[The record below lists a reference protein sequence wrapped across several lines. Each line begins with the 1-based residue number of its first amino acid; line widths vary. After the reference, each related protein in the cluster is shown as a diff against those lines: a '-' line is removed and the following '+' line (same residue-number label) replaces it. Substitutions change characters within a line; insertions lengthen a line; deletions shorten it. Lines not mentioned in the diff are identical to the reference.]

1 MSNKDRKTTTIKQ
14 TFSYGKSKTVTVE
27 VVQKKK
33 INKEKTIQT
42 NKDEKKLKISD
53 QPRKKLTIN
62 KRFHPSFKNKIFD
75 NKEKKAKDN
84 LTEQQDEKQ
93 KNIKEVTIPEIISVQ
108 ELAKR
113 MAEKSSDV
121 IKALMKNGVMVT
133 INQNIDADTAEIIA
147 GEFGHKVKRVDE
159 FELEVDLKKKEVDDK
174 KDLVNR
180 APIVTIMGHVDHGKT
195 TLLDAFRSSSVV
207 SKEHGGITQ
216 HIGAYRIMSKSK
228 KFITFF
234 DTPGHEAFTAM
245 RARGAKVTDMVI
257 LVVAADDGVKE
268 TTIEAINHAKAANVP
283 IIVCINKIDLNES
296 NPQNVKN
303 QLMEHEILSEE
314 MGGKNLFV
322 EVSAKSKINLE
333 KLEEAILLQAEILN
347 LKANPSK
354 KASGIIVESKVQQ
367 GKGSTATV
375 LIQEGS
381 LKIGDIFVA
390 GPSYGKVRAM
400 NDDLGKKI
408 IEAKPSVP
416 VEIIGITGVPVAGDE
431 FNVVENDAKAK
442 EIASYR
448 LHRSKIR
455 QVEPLTKESLEKKLS
470 DKSNIKIKELG
481 LILKS
486 DVQGS
491 LEAIINGV
499 EKFKNDEIKI
509 KIVHKGVGEINQSD
523 VALAV
528 ASESSV
534 ILVGF
539 NVKPNTL
546 ARDLAK
552 RDKIDIKFFTVIYEL
567 LDYIKDSMSGLLVPD
582 KKEVLNGKA
591 KIKEIFKMSKIGKI
605 AGCEVIEGKIEKT
618 AKIRLLRD
626 NKVIYDGKLNSL
638 KKFKEEAAEVKEGS
652 ECGMVLENFQD
663 IKQND
668 ILESY
673 VIEEQ
678 KRSL

>member
-1 MSNKDRKTTTIKQ
+1 MNNKDRKTTTIKQ

-27 VVQKKK
+27 VVQKKRK
-33 INKEKTIQT
+33 KEKNIQT
-42 NKDEKKLKISD
+42 NNLKKTKVSKK
-53 QPRKKLTIN
+53 PRKKLTIN
-62 KRFHPSFKNKIFD
+62 KRFHPSFKKKIFE
-75 NKEKKAKDN
+75 NKEINTNDNTSQTSDKKI
-84 LTEQQDEKQ
+84 
-93 KNIKEVTIPEIISVQ
+93 IKEVKIPEIISVQ

-113 MAEKSSDV
+113 MAEKSSNV

-147 GEFGHKVKRVDE
+147 GEFGHKVKRVDDLE
-159 FELEVDLKKKEVDDK
+159 FDVNLKKEIDNK
-174 KDLVNR
+174 KDLVER

-195 TLLDAFRSSSVV
+195 TLLDAFRSSNVV

-216 HIGAYRIMSKSK
+216 HIGAYRIKTKSK

-234 DTPGHEAFTAM
+234 DTPGHEAFTGM
-245 RARGAKVTDMVI
+245 RARGAKVTDIVV

-268 TTIEAINHAKAANVP
+268 TTIEAINHAKAAEVP

-322 EVSAKSKINLE
+322 EVSAKSKINLD

-347 LKANPSK
+347 LKSNPSK
-354 KASGIIVESKVQQ
+354 KASGIIVESKVLQ

-375 LIQEGS
+375 LIQQGS
-381 LKIGDIFVA
+381 LKVGDIFVA

-431 FNVVENDAKAK
+431 FNVVEHETKAK

-448 LHRSKIR
+448 LQRSKIR
-455 QVEPLTKESLEKKLS
+455 QTEPLTKESLEKQLS
-470 DKSNIKIKELG
+470 EKSNKKIKELG

-491 LEAIINGV
+491 LEAIINGI

-509 KIVHKGVGEINQSD
+509 KIIHKGVGEINQSD
-523 VALAV
+523 VALAL

-534 ILVGF
+534 ITVGF

-605 AGCEVIEGKIEKT
+605 AGCEVIEGKIEKN

-673 VIEEQ
+673 IVEEQ

>member
-1 MSNKDRKTTTIKQ
+1 MKDKNRETTTIKQ

-27 VVQKKK
+27 VVKKK
-33 INKEKTIQT
+33 DNKQVSITKPT
-42 NKDEKKLKISD
+42 EKKIETVEK
-53 QPRKKLTIN
+53 PRKKLTIN
-62 KRFHPSFKNKIFD
+62 KKFVSSFKKKIKQNDKKNKETNLNKIG
-75 NKEKKAKDN
+75 E
-84 LTEQQDEKQ
+84 EQKI
-93 KNIKEVTIPEIISVQ
+93 IKEVKIPEVISVQ

-113 MAEKSSDV
+113 MAEKSSNV
-121 IKALMKNGVMVT
+121 IKALMKNGIMVT

-147 GEFGHKVKRVDE
+147 GDFGHKVKRID
-159 FELEVDLKKKEVDDK
+159 ELESDIELKKEVDK
-174 KDLVNR
+174 EEDLLER

-195 TLLDAFRSSSVV
+195 TLLDAFRSSSIVT
-207 SKEHGGITQ
+207 KEHGGITQ
-216 HIGAYRIMSKSK
+216 HIGAYRIKTKSK

-245 RARGAKVTDMVI
+245 RSRGTKVTDIVI
-257 LVVAADDGVKE
+257 LVVAADDGVKA
-268 TTIEAINHAKAANVP
+268 TTIEAINHAKAADVP
-283 IIVCINKIDLNES
+283 IIVCINKIDLNEANS
-296 NPQNVKN
+296 QNVKN

-322 EVSAKSKINLE
+322 EVSAKSKTNLD
-333 KLEEAILLQAEILN
+333 KLEETILLQAEMLS

-354 KASGIIVESKVQQ
+354 KANGIIVESKVQQ

-375 LIQEGS
+375 LIQEGT
-381 LKIGDIFVA
+381 LKVGDLFVA

-400 NDDLGKKI
+400 NDDLGKTIK
-408 IEAKPSVP
+408 EALPSVP
-416 VEIIGITGVPVAGDE
+416 IEIMGITGTPVAGDD
-431 FNVVENDAKAK
+431 FQVVESEAKAK
-442 EIASYR
+442 EIASYK
-448 LHRSKIR
+448 LSKSKIKIT
-455 QVEPLTKESLEKKLS
+455 EPLTKENLEQQLS
-470 DKSNIKIKELG
+470 DKSNEKIKELG

-491 LEAIINGV
+491 LEAIINGI

-523 VALAV
+523 VSLAV
-528 ASESSV
+528 ASESAV
-534 ILVGF
+534 LTVGF
-539 NVKPNTL
+539 NVKPNNL
-546 ARDLAK
+546 ARDMAK
-552 RDKIDIKFFTVIYEL
+552 RDKVNIKFFTVIYEL

-605 AGCEVIEGKIEKT
+605 AGCEVTEGKIDK
-618 AKIRLLRD
+618 KSNIRLFRD
-626 NKVIYDGKLNSL
+626 NKLIYDGKLNSL
-638 KKFKEEAAEVKEGS
+638 RKFKEEISEVKEGT
-652 ECGMVLENFQD
+652 ECGMVLDNFQD

-673 VIEEQ
+673 LIEEQ

>member
-1 MSNKDRKTTTIKQ
+1 
-14 TFSYGKSKTVTVE
+14 
-27 VVQKKK
+27 
-33 INKEKTIQT
+33 
-42 NKDEKKLKISD
+42 
-53 QPRKKLTIN
+53 
-62 KRFHPSFKNKIFD
+62 
-75 NKEKKAKDN
+75 
-84 LTEQQDEKQ
+84 
-93 KNIKEVTIPEIISVQ
+93 
-108 ELAKR
+108 
-113 MAEKSSDV
+113 MAEKSTDV

-147 GEFGHKVKRVDE
+147 GEFGHKVKRVEEPD
-159 FELEVDLKKKEVDDK
+159 FEVELKEDNDNNEN
-174 KDLVNR
+174 LVER
-180 APIVTIMGHVDHGKT
+180 APVVTIMGHVDHGKT
-195 TLLDAFRSSSVV
+195 TLLDAFRSSSIA

-216 HIGAYRIMSKSK
+216 HIGAYKIKTKSN

-245 RARGAKVTDMVI
+245 RARGSKVTDIVI

-268 TTIEAINHAKAANVP
+268 TTIEAINHAKAAEVP
-283 IIVCINKIDLNES
+283 IIVCINKIDLNEANS
-296 NPQNVKN
+296 QNVKN

-322 EVSAKSKINLE
+322 EVSAKSKLNLE

-347 LKANPSK
+347 LKANPLK
-354 KASGIIVESKVQQ
+354 KAKGIIVESKIQQ

-375 LIQEGS
+375 LIQDGL
-381 LKIGDIFVA
+381 LKIGDFFIA
-390 GPSYGKVRAM
+390 GPAYGKVRAM
-400 NDDLGKKI
+400 HDDLGKKI
-408 IEAKPSVP
+408 TEAGPAIP
-416 VEIIGITGVPVAGDE
+416 VEIIGITGTPIAGDD
-431 FNVVENDAKAK
+431 FKVLENETKAK

-448 LHRSKIR
+448 LHKSKIR
-455 QVEPLTKESLEKKLS
+455 QTEPLTKESLEKQLS

-481 LILKS
+481 LIIKS

-491 LEAIINGV
+491 LEAIINGID
-499 EKFKNDEIKI
+499 KFKNDEIKI

-523 VALAV
+523 VALAA
-528 ASESSV
+528 ASESDV
-534 ILVGF
+534 ITVGF

-605 AGCEVIEGKIEKT
+605 AGCEVIEGKIEKS

-638 KKFKEEAAEVKEGS
+638 KKFKEEASEVKEGS
-652 ECGMVLENFQD
+652 ECGMVLDNFQD

-673 VIEEQ
+673 IVEEL
-678 KRSL
+678 KRTL

>member
-1 MSNKDRKTTTIKQ
+1 MNNKDRKTTTIKQ

-42 NKDEKKLKISD
+42 NKNEKKLKISSK
-53 QPRKKLTIN
+53 PRKKLTIN
-62 KRFHPSFKNKIFD
+62 KRFHPSFKNKIFENRQGKVKD
-75 NKEKKAKDN
+75 NFTNQEDEKKKI
-84 LTEQQDEKQ
+84 
-93 KNIKEVTIPEIISVQ
+93 IKEVTIPEIISVQ

-121 IKALMKNGVMVT
+121 MKALMKNGVMVT

-147 GEFGHKVKRVDE
+147 GEFGHKVKRVDD
-159 FELEVDLKKKEVDDK
+159 FELEEDLKKKEVDDK
-174 KDLVNR
+174 KDLVER

-245 RARGAKVTDMVI
+245 RARGAKVTDIVI

-303 QLMEHEILSEE
+303 QLMEHEIISEE

-322 EVSAKSKINLE
+322 EVSAKSKTNLE

-400 NDDLGKKI
+400 SDDLGKKI
-408 IEAKPSVP
+408 IQAKPAVP
-416 VEIIGITGVPVAGDE
+416 VEIIGITGTPVAGDE

-491 LEAIINGV
+491 LEAIINGI

-509 KIVHKGVGEINQSD
+509 KIVHKAVGEINQSD
-523 VALAV
+523 IALAV

-534 ILVGF
+534 IVVGF
-539 NVKPNTL
+539 NVKPNNL

-567 LDYIKDSMSGLLVPD
+567 LDYVKDSMSGLLVPD

-605 AGCEVIEGKIEKT
+605 AGCEVIEGKIEKN

-673 VIEEQ
+673 VIEEL

>member
-1 MSNKDRKTTTIKQ
+1 M
-14 TFSYGKSKTVTVE
+14 
-27 VVQKKK
+27 
-33 INKEKTIQT
+33 
-42 NKDEKKLKISD
+42 
-53 QPRKKLTIN
+53 
-62 KRFHPSFKNKIFD
+62 
-75 NKEKKAKDN
+75 
-84 LTEQQDEKQ
+84 
-93 KNIKEVTIPEIISVQ
+93 
-108 ELAKR
+108 
-113 MAEKSSDV
+113 
-121 IKALMKNGVMVT
+121 
-133 INQNIDADTAEIIA
+133 
-147 GEFGHKVKRVDE
+147 
-159 FELEVDLKKKEVDDK
+159 
-174 KDLVNR
+174 
-180 APIVTIMGHVDHGKT
+180 
-195 TLLDAFRSSSVV
+195 
-207 SKEHGGITQ
+207 
-216 HIGAYRIMSKSK
+216 
-228 KFITFF
+228 
-234 DTPGHEAFTAM
+234 
-245 RARGAKVTDMVI
+245 
-257 LVVAADDGVKE
+257 
-268 TTIEAINHAKAANVP
+268 P

-303 QLMEHEILSEE
+303 QLMEHEIISEE

-408 IEAKPSVP
+408 IQAEPAVP
-416 VEIIGITGVPVAGDE
+416 VEIIGITGIPVAGDE

-491 LEAIINGV
+491 LEAIINGI

-509 KIVHKGVGEINQSD
+509 KIVHKAVGEINQSD
-523 VALAV
+523 IALAV

-534 ILVGF
+534 IVVGF
-539 NVKPNTL
+539 NVKPNNL

-567 LDYIKDSMSGLLVPD
+567 LDYVKDSMSGLLVPD

-605 AGCEVIEGKIEKT
+605 AGCEVIEGKIEKN

-673 VIEEQ
+673 VIEEL

>member
-1 MSNKDRKTTTIKQ
+1 MNNKNRKTSTIKQ

-27 VVQKKK
+27 VVKK
-33 INKEKTIQT
+33 IKRNKEKNILS
-42 NKDEKKLKISD
+42 NEVKNKLKISN

-62 KRFHPSFKNKIFD
+62 KKFHQSFKNKIFED
-75 NKEKKAKDN
+75 EEKKNDN
-84 LTEQQDEKQ
+84 LIQTKDK
-93 KNIKEVTIPEIISVQ
+93 KKKIIKEVKIPEIISVQ

-113 MAEKSSDV
+113 MAEKSTDV

-147 GEFGHKVKRVDE
+147 GEFGHNVKRVDE
-159 FELEVDLKKKEVDDK
+159 PDFNIDLKKEVDK
-174 KDLVNR
+174 KEDLVER
-180 APIVTIMGHVDHGKT
+180 APVVTIMGHVDHGKT
-195 TLLDAFRSSSVV
+195 TLLDAFRSSSIV

-216 HIGAYRIMSKSK
+216 HIGAYRIKTK
-228 KFITFF
+228 LGKFITFF

-245 RARGAKVTDMVI
+245 RARGAQVTDIVV

-268 TTIEAINHAKAANVP
+268 TTIEAINHAKAAKVP
-283 IIVCINKIDLNES
+283 IIVCINKIDLSEANS
-296 NPQNVKN
+296 QNVKN

-322 EVSAKSKINLE
+322 EVSAKSKINLD
-333 KLEEAILLQAEILN
+333 KLEEVILLQAEILN
-347 LKANPSK
+347 LKSNPSK
-354 KASGIIVESKVQQ
+354 KASGVIVESKVQQ

-381 LKIGDIFVA
+381 LKVGDFFVA

-408 IEAKPSVP
+408 IKATPAVP
-416 VEIIGITGVPVAGDE
+416 VEIIGITGLPVAGDD
-431 FNVVENDAKAK
+431 FRVVENETKAK
-442 EIASYR
+442 EIASYM
-448 LHRSKIR
+448 LHKSKIS
-455 QVEPLTKESLEKKLS
+455 QSEPLTKESLEKQFS
-470 DKSNIKIKELG
+470 DKRNEKIKELG

-491 LEAIINGV
+491 LEAIINGI

-523 VALAV
+523 VALAT
-528 ASESSV
+528 ASESFV
-534 ILVGF
+534 IVVGF

-552 RDKIDIKFFTVIYEL
+552 RDKTEIKFFTVIYEL

-605 AGCEVIEGKIEKT
+605 AGCEVIEGKIDKK
-618 AKIRLLRD
+618 ANIRLLRD
-626 NKVIYDGKLNSL
+626 NKLIYDGKLNSL
-638 KKFKEEAAEVKEGS
+638 KKFKEEASEVKEGS

-673 VIEEQ
+673 IIEEE

>member
-1 MSNKDRKTTTIKQ
+1 MKDKNRKTTTIKQ

-27 VVQKKK
+27 VVEKRK
-33 INKEKTIQT
+33 NKEKNILS
-42 NKDEKKLKISD
+42 NKVKNKSEISN
-53 QPRKKLTIN
+53 QPRTKLTIN
-62 KRFHPSFKNKIFD
+62 KKFHQSFKNKLFEF
-75 NKEKKAKDN
+75 KEKKNDN
-84 LTEQQDEKQ
+84 LIQTKDK
-93 KNIKEVTIPEIISVQ
+93 KTKIIKEIKIPEIISVQ

-113 MAEKSSDV
+113 MAEKSTDV

-147 GEFGHKVKRVDE
+147 GEFGHNVKRVDE
-159 FELEVDLKKKEVDDK
+159 PDFNIDLKKEVDK
-174 KDLVNR
+174 KENLVER
-180 APIVTIMGHVDHGKT
+180 TPVVTIMGHVDHGKT
-195 TLLDAFRSSSVV
+195 TLLDALRSSSIV

-216 HIGAYRIMSKSK
+216 HIGAYRIKTK
-228 KFITFF
+228 LGKFITFI

-245 RARGAKVTDMVI
+245 RARGAKVTDIVV

-268 TTIEAINHAKAANVP
+268 TTIEAINHAKAAEVP
-283 IIVCINKIDLNES
+283 IIVCINKIDLSEA

-303 QLMEHEILSEE
+303 QLMEHAILSEE

-322 EVSAKSKINLE
+322 EVSAKSKKNFDKLE
-333 KLEEAILLQAEILN
+333 KAILLQAEILN

-354 KASGIIVESKVQQ
+354 KASGVIVESKVQQ

-381 LKIGDIFVA
+381 LKVGDLFVA

-408 IEAKPSVP
+408 IEATPSVP
-416 VEIIGITGVPVAGDE
+416 VEIIGITGLPVAGDD
-431 FNVVENDAKAK
+431 FRVVENETKAK
-442 EIASYR
+442 EIASYI
-448 LHRSKIR
+448 LSKSKIK
-455 QVEPLTKESLEKKLS
+455 VTEPITKENLEKQLS
-470 DKSNIKIKELG
+470 EKSNEKIKELG

-491 LEAIINGV
+491 LEAIINGI

-523 VALAV
+523 VVLAT
-528 ASESSV
+528 ASESFV
-534 ILVGF
+534 IVVGF
-539 NVKPNTL
+539 NVNPNTL

-552 RDKIDIKFFTVIYEL
+552 RDKTEIKFFTVIYEL

-591 KIKEIFKMSKIGKI
+591 EIKEIFKMSKIGKI
-605 AGCEVIEGKIEKT
+605 AGCQVIEGKIDK
-618 AKIRLLRD
+618 KSNIRLLRD
-626 NKVIYDGKLNSL
+626 NKLIYDGKLNSL
-638 KKFKEEAAEVKEGS
+638 KKFKEEASEVKEGS

-673 VIEEQ
+673 VIEEEE
-678 KRSL
+678 RSL

>member
-1 MSNKDRKTTTIKQ
+1 
-14 TFSYGKSKTVTVE
+14 
-27 VVQKKK
+27 
-33 INKEKTIQT
+33 
-42 NKDEKKLKISD
+42 
-53 QPRKKLTIN
+53 
-62 KRFHPSFKNKIFD
+62 
-75 NKEKKAKDN
+75 
-84 LTEQQDEKQ
+84 
-93 KNIKEVTIPEIISVQ
+93 
-108 ELAKR
+108 
-113 MAEKSSDV
+113 
-121 IKALMKNGVMVT
+121 
-133 INQNIDADTAEIIA
+133 
-147 GEFGHKVKRVDE
+147 
-159 FELEVDLKKKEVDDK
+159 
-174 KDLVNR
+174 
-180 APIVTIMGHVDHGKT
+180 
-195 TLLDAFRSSSVV
+195 
-207 SKEHGGITQ
+207 
-216 HIGAYRIMSKSK
+216 MSKSK

-245 RARGAKVTDMVI
+245 RARGAKVTDIVI

-303 QLMEHEILSEE
+303 QLMEHEIISEE

-322 EVSAKSKINLE
+322 EVSAKSKTNLE

-400 NDDLGKKI
+400 SDDLGKKI
-408 IEAKPSVP
+408 IQAKPAVP
-416 VEIIGITGVPVAGDE
+416 VEIIGITGTPVAGDE

-491 LEAIINGV
+491 LEAIINGI

-509 KIVHKGVGEINQSD
+509 KIVHKAVGEINQSD
-523 VALAV
+523 IALAV

-534 ILVGF
+534 IVVGF
-539 NVKPNTL
+539 NVKPNNL

-552 RDKIDIKFFTVIYEL
+552 RDKIDTVSYTHL
-567 LDYIKDSMSGLLVPD
+567 TLPT
-582 KKEVLNGKA
+582 KA
-591 KIKEIFKMSKIGKI
+591 
-605 AGCEVIEGKIEKT
+605 
-618 AKIRLLRD
+618 
-626 NKVIYDGKLNSL
+626 
-638 KKFKEEAAEVKEGS
+638 
-652 ECGMVLENFQD
+652 
-663 IKQND
+663 
-668 ILESY
+668 
-673 VIEEQ
+673 
-678 KRSL
+678 

>member
-1 MSNKDRKTTTIKQ
+1 MKDKNTTTTTIKQ

-33 INKEKTIQT
+33 KKEKDILG
-42 NKDEKKLKISD
+42 NKIKSKSKISD

-62 KRFHPSFKNKIFD
+62 KKFHKSFKNKIIRD
-75 NKEKKAKDN
+75 KEKINDN
-84 LTEQQDEKQ
+84 FNQTNDEK
-93 KNIKEVTIPEIISVQ
+93 KKIIKEVKIPEIISVQ

-121 IKALMKNGVMVT
+121 IKILMKNGVMAT

-147 GEFGHKVKRVDE
+147 QEFGHKVDRVDE
-159 FELEVDLKKKEVDDK
+159 NELDIELKKQADKEE
-174 KDLVNR
+174 DLIER

-195 TLLDAFRSSSVV
+195 TLLDAFRSSSIV

-216 HIGAYRIMSKSK
+216 HIGAYRIITKSK

-234 DTPGHEAFTAM
+234 DTPGHEAFTTM
-245 RARGAKVTDMVI
+245 RARGAKVTDIVV

-268 TTIEAINHAKAANVP
+268 TTIEAINHAKAADVP
-283 IIVCINKIDLNES
+283 IIVCINKIDLSEA

-322 EVSAKSKINLE
+322 EVSAKSKKNLD
-333 KLEEAILLQAEILN
+333 KLEEVILLQAEILN

-354 KASGIIVESKVQQ
+354 KAIGTIVESKVQQ

-381 LKIGDIFVA
+381 LKVGDLFVA
-390 GPSYGKVRAM
+390 GPAYGKVRAM
-400 NDDLGKKI
+400 NDDMGKKI

-416 VEIIGITGVPVAGDE
+416 VEIIGITGTPDAGDD
-431 FNVVENDAKAK
+431 FKVVENETKAK

-448 LHRSKIR
+448 LSKSKIR
-455 QVEPLTKESLEKKLS
+455 VTEPLTKENLEKQLS
-470 DKSNIKIKELG
+470 DKSNEKIKELG
-481 LILKS
+481 LVLKS

-491 LEAIINGV
+491 LEAIINGI

-534 ILVGF
+534 LTIGF
-539 NVKPNTL
+539 NVKPNNL

-552 RDKIDIKFFTVIYEL
+552 RDKIEIKFFTVIYEL

-605 AGCEVIEGKIEKT
+605 AGCEVIEGKIDKK
-618 AKIRLLRD
+618 ANIRLLRD
-626 NKVIYDGKLNSL
+626 NKLIYDGKLNSL
-638 KKFKEEAAEVKEGS
+638 KKFKEETAEVKEGN
-652 ECGMVLENFQD
+652 ECGRVLENFQD

-673 VIEEQ
+673 IIEEH

>member
-1 MSNKDRKTTTIKQ
+1 MNDKNRKTTTIKQ

-33 INKEKTIQT
+33 KINKDIPLNKTE
-42 NKDEKKLKISD
+42 EKKVLSD
-53 QPRKKLTIN
+53 KPRKKLTIN
-62 KRFHPSFKNKIFD
+62 KRFFSTIKKNINQRNE
-75 NKEKKAKDN
+75 NKSQSVNDEKKK
-84 LTEQQDEKQ
+84 
-93 KNIKEVTIPEIISVQ
+93 IVKEVKIPEIISVQ

-113 MAEKSSDV
+113 MAEKSSEV

-147 GEFGHKVKRVDE
+147 QEFGHNVVRVDDS
-159 FELEVDLKKKEVDDK
+159 ELELNLKKKEEDK
-174 KDLVNR
+174 EEDLVER

-195 TLLDAFRSSSVV
+195 TLLDAFRSSSIV

-216 HIGAYRIMSKSK
+216 HIGAYRIFTK
-228 KFITFF
+228 KKKYITFF

-245 RARGAKVTDMVI
+245 RSRGAKVTDIVV

-268 TTIEAINHAKAANVP
+268 TTIEAINHAKAADVP
-283 IIVCINKIDLNES
+283 IIVCINKIDLSEANS
-296 NPQNVKN
+296 QNVKN
-303 QLMEHEILSEE
+303 QLMEHEILSED

-322 EVSAKSKINLE
+322 EVSAKSKTNLD
-333 KLEEAILLQAEILN
+333 KLEEAILLQSEILS

-354 KASGIIVESKVQQ
+354 KANGVVVESKVQQ

-381 LKIGDIFVA
+381 LKVGDLFVA
-390 GPSYGKVRAM
+390 GPAYGKVRAM
-400 NDDLGKKI
+400 TDDLGKKI
-408 IEAKPSVP
+408 TIAKPSVP
-416 VEIIGITGVPVAGDE
+416 VEIIGITGVPIAGDE
-431 FNVVENDAKAK
+431 FRVVENEAKAK
-442 EIASYR
+442 EIATYK
-448 LHRSKIR
+448 LNKSKINIT
-455 QVEPLTKESLEKKLS
+455 EPLTKESLEKQLS
-470 DKSNIKIKELG
+470 EKSNEKIKELG

-491 LEAIINGV
+491 LEAIVNGL

-528 ASESSV
+528 ASESEV
-534 ILVGF
+534 ITVGF
-539 NVKPNTL
+539 NVKPNNL

-605 AGCEVIEGKIEKT
+605 AGCEVIEGKIDRSSN
-618 AKIRLLRD
+618 IRLFRD
-626 NKVIYDGKLNSL
+626 NKLIYDGKLNSL
-638 KKFKEEAAEVKEGS
+638 KKYKEEASEVKEGS
-652 ECGMVLENFQD
+652 ECGMVLDNFQD

-673 VIEEQ
+673 IVEEQ

>member
-42 NKDEKKLKISD
+42 NKNEKKLKISD

-62 KRFHPSFKNKIFD
+62 KRFHPSFKNKIFE
-75 NKEKKAKDN
+75 NKGKKEKDN
-84 LTEQQDEKQ
+84 LIEKKDEK
-93 KNIKEVTIPEIISVQ
+93 KNLKEVTIPEIISVQ

-121 IKALMKNGVMVT
+121 MKALMKNGVMVT

-147 GEFGHKVKRVDE
+147 GEFGHKVKRVDD

-174 KDLVNR
+174 KDLVER

-216 HIGAYRIMSKSK
+216 HIGAYRIISKSK

-245 RARGAKVTDMVI
+245 RARGAKVTDIVI

-268 TTIEAINHAKAANVP
+268 TTIEAINHAKAADVP

-303 QLMEHEILSEE
+303 QLMEHGIISEE

-322 EVSAKSKINLE
+322 EVSAKSKTNLE

-347 LKANPSK
+347 LKANPLK
-354 KASGIIVESKVQQ
+354 KAIGVIVESKVQR

-408 IEAKPSVP
+408 IEAKPGVP
-416 VEIIGITGVPVAGDE
+416 VEIIGITGVPAAGDE
-431 FNVVENDAKAK
+431 FNVVDNDAKAK

-481 LILKS
+481 LIIKS

-491 LEAIINGV
+491 LEAIINGI

-509 KIVHKGVGEINQSD
+509 KIVHKAVGEINQSD

-605 AGCEVIEGKIEKT
+605 AGCEVIEGKIEKN

-673 VIEEQ
+673 AIEEQ

>member
-1 MSNKDRKTTTIKQ
+1 MKDKNTTTTTIKQ

-33 INKEKTIQT
+33 KNKEKDILG
-42 NKDEKKLKISD
+42 NKIKSKSKISN

-62 KRFHPSFKNKIFD
+62 KKFHQSFKNKIIRD
-75 NKEKKAKDN
+75 KEKINDN
-84 LTEQQDEKQ
+84 LNRTNDEK
-93 KNIKEVTIPEIISVQ
+93 KKIIKEVKIPEIISVQ

-121 IKALMKNGVMVT
+121 IKTLMKNGIMAT

-147 GEFGHKVKRVDE
+147 QEFGHKVNRVDE
-159 FELEVDLKKKEVDDK
+159 NELEIELKKEVDK
-174 KDLVNR
+174 EEDLIER

-195 TLLDAFRSSSVV
+195 TLLDAFRSSSIV

-216 HIGAYRIMSKSK
+216 HIGAYRIITKSK
-228 KFITFF
+228 KFITFI
-234 DTPGHEAFTAM
+234 DTPGHEAFTTM
-245 RARGAKVTDMVI
+245 RARGAKVTDIVV

-268 TTIEAINHAKAANVP
+268 TTIEAINHAKAADVP
-283 IIVCINKIDLNES
+283 IIVCINKIDLSEA

-322 EVSAKSKINLE
+322 EVSAKLKKNLD
-333 KLEEAILLQAEILN
+333 KLEEVILLQAEILN

-354 KASGIIVESKVQQ
+354 KASGAIVESKVQQ

-381 LKIGDIFVA
+381 LKVGDIFVA
-390 GPSYGKVRAM
+390 GPAYGKIRAM
-400 NDDLGKKI
+400 NDDMGKKI

-416 VEIIGITGVPVAGDE
+416 VEIIGITGTPDAGDD
-431 FNVVENDAKAK
+431 FKVVENETKAK

-448 LHRSKIR
+448 LNKSKIR
-455 QVEPLTKESLEKKLS
+455 VIEPLTKENLEKQLS
-470 DKSNIKIKELG
+470 DKSNEKIKELG
-481 LILKS
+481 LVLKS
-486 DVQGS
+486 DVHGS
-491 LEAIINGV
+491 LEAIINGI

-509 KIVHKGVGEINQSD
+509 KIIHKGVGEINQSD

-534 ILVGF
+534 LTIGF
-539 NVKPNTL
+539 NVKPNNL

-552 RDKIDIKFFTVIYEL
+552 RDKIEIKFFTVIYEL

-605 AGCEVIEGKIEKT
+605 AGCEVIEGKIDKK
-618 AKIRLLRD
+618 ANIRLLRD
-626 NKVIYDGKLNSL
+626 NKLVYEGKLNSL
-638 KKFKEEAAEVKEGS
+638 QKFKEEAAEVKEGN

-673 VIEEQ
+673 TIEEH

>member
-1 MSNKDRKTTTIKQ
+1 MNDKNRKTTTIKQ

-33 INKEKTIQT
+33 KINKDIPLNKTE
-42 NKDEKKLKISD
+42 EKKVLSD
-53 QPRKKLTIN
+53 KPRKKLTIN
-62 KRFHPSFKNKIFD
+62 KRFFSTIKKNINQRNE
-75 NKEKKAKDN
+75 NKSQSVNDEKKK
-84 LTEQQDEKQ
+84 
-93 KNIKEVTIPEIISVQ
+93 IVKEVKIPEIISVQ

-113 MAEKSSDV
+113 MAEKSSEV

-147 GEFGHKVKRVDE
+147 QEFGHNVVRVDDS
-159 FELEVDLKKKEVDDK
+159 ELELNLKKKEEDK
-174 KDLVNR
+174 EEDLVER

-195 TLLDAFRSSSVV
+195 TLLDAFRSSRIV

-216 HIGAYRIMSKSK
+216 HIGAYRIFTK
-228 KFITFF
+228 KKKYITFF

-245 RARGAKVTDMVI
+245 RSRGAKVTDIVV

-268 TTIEAINHAKAANVP
+268 TTIEAINHAKAADVP
-283 IIVCINKIDLNES
+283 IIVCINKIDLSEANS
-296 NPQNVKN
+296 QNVKN
-303 QLMEHEILSEE
+303 QLMEHEILSED

-322 EVSAKSKINLE
+322 EVSAKSKTNLD
-333 KLEEAILLQAEILN
+333 KLEEAILLQSEILS

-354 KASGIIVESKVQQ
+354 KANGVVVESKVQQ

-381 LKIGDIFVA
+381 LKVGDLFVA
-390 GPSYGKVRAM
+390 GPAYGKVRAM
-400 NDDLGKKI
+400 TDDLGKKI
-408 IEAKPSVP
+408 TIAKPSVP
-416 VEIIGITGVPVAGDE
+416 VEIIGITGVPIAGDE
-431 FNVVENDAKAK
+431 FRVVENEAKAK
-442 EIASYR
+442 EIATYK
-448 LHRSKIR
+448 LNKSKINIT
-455 QVEPLTKESLEKKLS
+455 EPLTKESLEKQLS
-470 DKSNIKIKELG
+470 EKSNEKIKELG

-491 LEAIINGV
+491 LEAIVNGL

-528 ASESSV
+528 ASESEV
-534 ILVGF
+534 ITVGF
-539 NVKPNTL
+539 NVKPNNL

-605 AGCEVIEGKIEKT
+605 AGCEVIEGKIDRSSN
-618 AKIRLLRD
+618 IRLFRD
-626 NKVIYDGKLNSL
+626 NKLIYDGKLNSL
-638 KKFKEEAAEVKEGS
+638 KKFKEEASEVKEGS
-652 ECGMVLENFQD
+652 ECGMVLDNFQD

-673 VIEEQ
+673 IV
-678 KRSL
+678 

>member
-84 LTEQQDEKQ
+84 LTEQQDEKK

>member
-1 MSNKDRKTTTIKQ
+1 MNNKDRKTTTIKQ

-42 NKDEKKLKISD
+42 NKNEKKLKISNK
-53 QPRKKLTIN
+53 PRKKLTIN
-62 KRFHPSFKNKIFD
+62 KRFHPSFKNKIFE
-75 NKEKKAKDN
+75 NRQGKVKDN
-84 LTEQQDEKQ
+84 FTNQQDEK
-93 KNIKEVTIPEIISVQ
+93 KKIIKEVTIPEIISVQ

-121 IKALMKNGVMVT
+121 MKALMKNGVMVT

-147 GEFGHKVKRVDE
+147 GEFGHKVKRVDD
-159 FELEVDLKKKEVDDK
+159 FELEEDLKKKEVDDK
-174 KDLVNR
+174 KDLVER

-245 RARGAKVTDMVI
+245 RARGAKVTDIVI

-303 QLMEHEILSEE
+303 QLMEHEIISEE

-322 EVSAKSKINLE
+322 EVSAKSKTNLE

-400 NDDLGKKI
+400 SDDLGKKI
-408 IEAKPSVP
+408 IQAKPAVP
-416 VEIIGITGVPVAGDE
+416 VEIIGITGTPVAGDE

-491 LEAIINGV
+491 LEAIINGI

-509 KIVHKGVGEINQSD
+509 KIVHKAVGEINQSD
-523 VALAV
+523 IALAV

-534 ILVGF
+534 IVVGF
-539 NVKPNTL
+539 NVKPNNL

-567 LDYIKDSMSGLLVPD
+567 LDYVKDSMSGLLVPD

-605 AGCEVIEGKIEKT
+605 AGCEVIEGKIEKN

-673 VIEEQ
+673 VIEEL

>member
-1 MSNKDRKTTTIKQ
+1 MKDKNSKTTTIKQ

-27 VVQKKK
+27 VVEKRKRG
-33 INKEKTIQT
+33 KEKNVL
-42 NKDEKKLKISD
+42 NKKVENKSEISNK
-53 QPRKKLTIN
+53 PRKKLTIN
-62 KRFHPSFKNKIFD
+62 KRFYSSYKERNLD
-75 NKEKKAKDN
+75 NKKKNDDISQTKDG
-84 LTEQQDEKQ
+84 KQ
-93 KNIKEVTIPEIISVQ
+93 KIIKEVKIPEIISVQ

-121 IKALMKNGVMVT
+121 IKTLMKNGVMVT

-147 GEFGHKVKRVDE
+147 GEFGHKVKRVADSDYDVE
-159 FELEVDLKKKEVDDK
+159 FKKEIDK
-174 KDLVNR
+174 KEDLVDR
-180 APIVTIMGHVDHGKT
+180 APVVTIMGHVDHGKT
-195 TLLDAFRSSSVV
+195 TLLDAFRSSNIV

-216 HIGAYRIMSKSK
+216 HIGAYRVKTKSK
-228 KFITFF
+228 KFITFI

-245 RARGAKVTDMVI
+245 RARGSKVTDIVV

-268 TTIEAINHAKAANVP
+268 TTIEAINHAKAADVP
-283 IIVCINKIDLNES
+283 IIVCINKIDLKES

-303 QLMEHEILSEE
+303 QLMEYEILSEE

-322 EVSAKSKINLE
+322 EVSAKSKTNLD
-333 KLEEAILLQAEILN
+333 KLVEAILLQAEILN

-354 KASGIIVESKVQQ
+354 KAAGIIVESKILQ

-381 LKIGDIFVA
+381 LKVGDFFVA

-408 IEAKPSVP
+408 TEAKPAVP
-416 VEIIGITGVPVAGDE
+416 VEIIGITGVPIAGDD
-431 FNVVENDAKAK
+431 FKVVENETKGK
-442 EIASYR
+442 EIANYR
-448 LHRSKIR
+448 LYKSKIK
-455 QVEPLTKESLEKKLS
+455 QTEPLTKESLEKQLS
-470 DKSNIKIKELG
+470 DKSNEKIKELG

-491 LEAIINGV
+491 LEAIINGID
-499 EKFKNDEIKI
+499 KFKNDEIKI
-509 KIVHKGVGEINQSD
+509 KIIHKGVGEINQSD
-523 VALAV
+523 VVLAV

-534 ILVGF
+534 ITVGF

-552 RDKIDIKFFTVIYEL
+552 RDKIEIKFFTVIYEL
-567 LDYIKDSMSGLLVPD
+567 LDYVKDSMSGLLVPD

-605 AGCEVIEGKIEKT
+605 AGCEVIEGKIEKN

-638 KKFKEEAAEVKEGS
+638 KKFKEETSEVKEGS
-652 ECGMVLENFQD
+652 DCGLVLENFQD
-663 IKQND
+663 IKQDD

-673 VIEEQ
+673 IVEEQ

>member
-42 NKDEKKLKISD
+42 NKNEKKLKISD

-62 KRFHPSFKNKIFD
+62 KRFHPSFKNKIFE
-75 NKEKKAKDN
+75 NKEKKEKDN
-84 LTEQQDEKQ
+84 LIEKKDEK
-93 KNIKEVTIPEIISVQ
+93 KNLKEVTIPEIISVQ

-121 IKALMKNGVMVT
+121 MKALMKNGVMVT

-147 GEFGHKVKRVDE
+147 GEFGNKVKRVDD
-159 FELEVDLKKKEVDDK
+159 FELEVDLKKKVDDK
-174 KDLVNR
+174 KDLVER

-195 TLLDAFRSSSVV
+195 TLLDAFRSSSIV

-216 HIGAYRIMSKSK
+216 HIGAYRIISKSK

-245 RARGAKVTDMVI
+245 RARGAKVTDIVI

-268 TTIEAINHAKAANVP
+268 TTIEAINHAKAADVP

-303 QLMEHEILSEE
+303 QLMEHGIISEE

-322 EVSAKSKINLE
+322 EVSAKSKTNLE

-347 LKANPSK
+347 LKANPLK
-354 KASGIIVESKVQQ
+354 KAIGVIVESKVQR

-408 IEAKPSVP
+408 IEAKPGVP
-416 VEIIGITGVPVAGDE
+416 VEIIGITGVPAAGDE
-431 FNVVENDAKAK
+431 FNVVDNDAKAK

-481 LILKS
+481 LIIKS

-491 LEAIINGV
+491 LEAIINGI

-509 KIVHKGVGEINQSD
+509 KIVHKAVGEINQSD

-539 NVKPNTL
+539 NVKPNNL

-605 AGCEVIEGKIEKT
+605 AGCEVIEGKIEKN

-638 KKFKEEAAEVKEGS
+638 KKFKEEAAEVKVGS
-652 ECGMVLENFQD
+652 ECGLVLENFQD

-673 VIEEQ
+673 IVEEE

>member
-1 MSNKDRKTTTIKQ
+1 MSSIQHT
-14 TFSYGKSKTVTVE
+14 
-27 VVQKKK
+27 KK
-33 INKEKTIQT
+33 IALVDCNSFYVSCERLF
-42 NKDEKKLKISD
+42 NPKIR
-53 QPRKKLTIN
+53 RKPVVVLSNNDGCIISRSTEAKALGI
-62 KRFHPSFKNKIFD
+62 KMGEPYF
-75 NKEKKAKDN
+75 KAK
-84 LTEQQDEKQ
+84 KI
-93 KNIKEVTIPEIISVQ
+93 IKEVKIPEIISVQ

-113 MAEKSSDV
+113 MAEKSTDV

-147 GEFGHKVKRVDE
+147 GEFGHNVKRVDE
-159 FELEVDLKKKEVDDK
+159 PDFNIDLKKEVDK
-174 KDLVNR
+174 KEDLVER
-180 APIVTIMGHVDHGKT
+180 APVVTIMGHVDHGKT
-195 TLLDAFRSSSVV
+195 TLLDAFRSSSIV

-216 HIGAYRIMSKSK
+216 HIGAYRIKTK
-228 KFITFF
+228 LGKFITFI

-245 RARGAKVTDMVI
+245 RARGAQVTDIVV

-268 TTIEAINHAKAANVP
+268 TTIEAINHAKAAKVP
-283 IIVCINKIDLNES
+283 IIVCINKIDLSEANS
-296 NPQNVKN
+296 QNVKN

-322 EVSAKSKINLE
+322 EVSAKSKINLD
-333 KLEEAILLQAEILN
+333 KLEEVILLQAEILN
-347 LKANPSK
+347 LKSNPSK
-354 KASGIIVESKVQQ
+354 KASGVIVESKVQQ

-381 LKIGDIFVA
+381 LKVGDFFVA

-408 IEAKPSVP
+408 IKATPAVP
-416 VEIIGITGVPVAGDE
+416 VEIIGITGLPVAGDD
-431 FNVVENDAKAK
+431 FRVVENETKAK
-442 EIASYR
+442 EIASYM
-448 LHRSKIR
+448 LHKSKIS
-455 QVEPLTKESLEKKLS
+455 QSEPFTKESLEKQFS
-470 DKSNIKIKELG
+470 DKRNEKIKELG

-491 LEAIINGV
+491 LEAIINGI

-523 VALAV
+523 VALAI
-528 ASESSV
+528 ASESFV
-534 ILVGF
+534 IVVGF

-552 RDKIDIKFFTVIYEL
+552 RDKTEIKFFTVIYEL
-567 LDYIKDSMSGLLVPD
+567 LDFIKDSMSGLLVPD

-605 AGCEVIEGKIEKT
+605 AGCEVIEGKIDKK
-618 AKIRLLRD
+618 ANIRLLRD
-626 NKVIYDGKLNSL
+626 NKLIYDGKLNSL
-638 KKFKEEAAEVKEGS
+638 KKFKEEASEVKEGS

-663 IKQND
+663 IKPND

-673 VIEEQ
+673 IIEEQ

>member
-1 MSNKDRKTTTIKQ
+1 MNDKNRKTTTIKQ

-27 VVQKKK
+27 VVKK
-33 INKEKTIQT
+33 IKRNKEKNIL
-42 NKDEKKLKISD
+42 NNEVKNKLKISN

-62 KRFHPSFKNKIFD
+62 KKFHQSFKNKILEHE
-75 NKEKKAKDN
+75 EKINDN
-84 LTEQQDEKQ
+84 LIQTKDK
-93 KNIKEVTIPEIISVQ
+93 KKKIVKEVKIPEIISVH

-113 MAEKSSDV
+113 MAEKSADV

-147 GEFGHKVKRVDE
+147 GEFGHNVKRVDE
-159 FELEVDLKKKEVDDK
+159 PDFNIDLKKEVDK
-174 KDLVNR
+174 KEDLVER
-180 APIVTIMGHVDHGKT
+180 APVVTIMGHVDHGKT
-195 TLLDAFRSSSVV
+195 TLLDAFRSSSIV

-216 HIGAYRIMSKSK
+216 HIGAYRIKTK
-228 KFITFF
+228 LGKFITFF

-245 RARGAKVTDMVI
+245 RARGAQVTDIVV

-268 TTIEAINHAKAANVP
+268 TTIEAINHAKAAKVP
-283 IIVCINKIDLNES
+283 IIVCINKIDLSEANS
-296 NPQNVKN
+296 QNVKN

-322 EVSAKSKINLE
+322 EVSAKSKINLD
-333 KLEEAILLQAEILN
+333 KLEEVILLQAEILN
-347 LKANPSK
+347 LKSNPSK
-354 KASGIIVESKVQQ
+354 KASGVIVESKVQQ

-381 LKIGDIFVA
+381 LKVGDFFVA

-408 IEAKPSVP
+408 IKATPAVP
-416 VEIIGITGVPVAGDE
+416 VEIIGITGLPVAGDD
-431 FNVVENDAKAK
+431 FRVVENETKAK
-442 EIASYR
+442 EIASYM
-448 LHRSKIR
+448 LHKSKIS
-455 QVEPLTKESLEKKLS
+455 QSEPFTKESLEKQFS
-470 DKSNIKIKELG
+470 DKRNEKIKELG

-491 LEAIINGV
+491 LEAIINGI

-523 VALAV
+523 VALAI
-528 ASESSV
+528 ASESFV
-534 ILVGF
+534 IVVGF
-539 NVKPNTL
+539 NVKPNIL

-552 RDKIDIKFFTVIYEL
+552 RDKTEIKFFTVIYEL
-567 LDYIKDSMSGLLVPD
+567 LDYIKDSMSGLLVPE

-605 AGCEVIEGKIEKT
+605 AGCEVIEGKIDKK
-618 AKIRLLRD
+618 ANIRLLRD
-626 NKVIYDGKLNSL
+626 NKLIYDGKLNSL
-638 KKFKEEAAEVKEGS
+638 KQFKEEASEVKEGS

-663 IKQND
+663 IKPND

-673 VIEEQ
+673 IIEEQ

>member
-1 MSNKDRKTTTIKQ
+1 MNNKDRKTTTIKQ

-27 VVQKKK
+27 VVQKKRK
-33 INKEKTIQT
+33 KEKNIQT
-42 NKDEKKLKISD
+42 NNLKKTKVSKK
-53 QPRKKLTIN
+53 PRKKLTIN
-62 KRFHPSFKNKIFD
+62 KRFHPSFKKKIFE
-75 NKEKKAKDN
+75 NKEINTNDNTSQTSDKKI
-84 LTEQQDEKQ
+84 
-93 KNIKEVTIPEIISVQ
+93 IKEVKIPEIISVQ

-113 MAEKSSDV
+113 MAEKSSNV

-147 GEFGHKVKRVDE
+147 GEFGHKVKRVDDLE
-159 FELEVDLKKKEVDDK
+159 FDVNLKKEIDNK
-174 KDLVNR
+174 KDLVER

-195 TLLDAFRSSSVV
+195 TLLDAFRSSNVV

-216 HIGAYRIMSKSK
+216 HIGAYRIKTKSK

-234 DTPGHEAFTAM
+234 DTPGHEAFTGM
-245 RARGAKVTDMVI
+245 RARGAKVTDIVV

-268 TTIEAINHAKAANVP
+268 TTIEAINHAKAAEVP

-322 EVSAKSKINLE
+322 EVSAKSKINLD

-347 LKANPSK
+347 LKSNPSK
-354 KASGIIVESKVQQ
+354 KASGIIVESKVLQ

-375 LIQEGS
+375 LIQQGS
-381 LKIGDIFVA
+381 LKVGDIFVA

-431 FNVVENDAKAK
+431 FNVVEHETKAK

-448 LHRSKIR
+448 LQRSKIR
-455 QVEPLTKESLEKKLS
+455 QTEPLTKESLEKQLS
-470 DKSNIKIKELG
+470 EKSNKKIKELG

-491 LEAIINGV
+491 LEAIINGI

-509 KIVHKGVGEINQSD
+509 KIIHKGVGEINQSD
-523 VALAV
+523 VALAL

-534 ILVGF
+534 ITVGF

-605 AGCEVIEGKIEKT
+605 AGCEVIEGKIEKN

-638 KKFKEEAAEVKEGS
+638 KKFKEEASEVKEGS
-652 ECGMVLENFQD
+652 DCGMVLENFQD

-673 VIEEQ
+673 IVEEQ

>member
-42 NKDEKKLKISD
+42 NKNEKKLKISD

-62 KRFHPSFKNKIFD
+62 KRFHPSFKNKIFE
-75 NKEKKAKDN
+75 NKEKKEKDN
-84 LTEQQDEKQ
+84 LIEKKDEK
-93 KNIKEVTIPEIISVQ
+93 KNLKEVTIPEIISVQ

-121 IKALMKNGVMVT
+121 MKALMKNGVMVT

-147 GEFGHKVKRVDE
+147 GEFGHKVKRVDD
-159 FELEVDLKKKEVDDK
+159 FELEVDLKKKVDDK
-174 KDLVNR
+174 KDLVER

-195 TLLDAFRSSSVV
+195 TLLDAFRSSSIV

-216 HIGAYRIMSKSK
+216 HIGAYRIISKSK

-245 RARGAKVTDMVI
+245 RARGAKVTDIVI

-268 TTIEAINHAKAANVP
+268 TTIEAINHAKAADVP

-303 QLMEHEILSEE
+303 QLMEHGIISEE

-322 EVSAKSKINLE
+322 EVSAKSKTNLE

-347 LKANPSK
+347 LKANPLK
-354 KASGIIVESKVQQ
+354 KAIGVIVESKVQR

-408 IEAKPSVP
+408 IEAKPGVP
-416 VEIIGITGVPVAGDE
+416 VEIIGITGVPAAGDE
-431 FNVVENDAKAK
+431 FNVVDNDAKAK

-481 LILKS
+481 LIIKS

-491 LEAIINGV
+491 LEAIINGI

-509 KIVHKGVGEINQSD
+509 KIVHKAVGEINQSD

-552 RDKIDIKFFTVIYEL
+552 RDKIDIKFFSVIYEL

-605 AGCEVIEGKIEKT
+605 AGCEVIEGKIEKS

-673 VIEEQ
+673 AIEEQ

>member
-1 MSNKDRKTTTIKQ
+1 MNDKNRKTTTIKQ

-27 VVQKKK
+27 VVKKK
-33 INKEKTIQT
+33 ERSKEKNILSNEVK
-42 NKDEKKLKISD
+42 NKSKISN

-62 KRFHPSFKNKIFD
+62 KKFHQSFKHKFFKD
-75 NKEKKAKDN
+75 KEKNDN
-84 LTEQQDEKQ
+84 LIQTKDKNEKI
-93 KNIKEVTIPEIISVQ
+93 IKEVKIPEIISVQ

-113 MAEKSSDV
+113 MAEKSTNV

-147 GEFGHKVKRVDE
+147 GEFGHNVKRVDE
-159 FELEVDLKKKEVDDK
+159 PDFNIDLKKEVDK
-174 KDLVNR
+174 KEDLVER
-180 APIVTIMGHVDHGKT
+180 APVVTIMGHVDHGKT
-195 TLLDAFRSSSVV
+195 TLLDAFRSSNIV

-216 HIGAYRIMSKSK
+216 HIGAYRIKTK
-228 KFITFF
+228 LGKFITFF

-245 RARGAKVTDMVI
+245 RARGAKVTDIVV

-268 TTIEAINHAKAANVP
+268 TTIEAINHAKAAKVP
-283 IIVCINKIDLNES
+283 IIVCINKIDLSEANS
-296 NPQNVKN
+296 QNVKN

-322 EVSAKSKINLE
+322 EVSAKSKINLD
-333 KLEEAILLQAEILN
+333 KLEEVILLQAEILN
-347 LKANPSK
+347 LKSNPSK
-354 KASGIIVESKVQQ
+354 KASGVIVESKVQQ

-381 LKIGDIFVA
+381 LKVGDFFVA

-408 IEAKPSVP
+408 IKATPAVP
-416 VEIIGITGVPVAGDE
+416 VEIIGITGLPAAGDD
-431 FNVVENDAKAK
+431 FRVVENETKAK
-442 EIASYR
+442 EIASYK
-448 LHRSKIR
+448 LQRSKIR
-455 QVEPLTKESLEKKLS
+455 QSEPFTKESFEKQLS
-470 DKSNIKIKELG
+470 DKSDEKIKELG

-491 LEAIINGV
+491 LEAIINGI

-509 KIVHKGVGEINQSD
+509 KIIHKGVGEINQSD
-523 VALAV
+523 VALAT
-528 ASESSV
+528 ASESFV
-534 ILVGF
+534 IVVGF
-539 NVKPNTL
+539 NVKPNTF

-552 RDKIDIKFFTVIYEL
+552 RDKTEIKFFTVIYEL

-605 AGCEVIEGKIEKT
+605 AGCEVIEGKIDKK
-618 AKIRLLRD
+618 ANIRLLRD
-626 NKVIYDGKLNSL
+626 NKLIYDGKLNSL
-638 KKFKEEAAEVKEGS
+638 KKFKEEASEVKEGS

-673 VIEEQ
+673 IIEEE

>member
-1 MSNKDRKTTTIKQ
+1 MNNKDRKTTTIKQ

-42 NKDEKKLKISD
+42 NKNEKKLKISSK
-53 QPRKKLTIN
+53 PRKKLTIN
-62 KRFHPSFKNKIFD
+62 KRFHPSFKNKIFE
-75 NKEKKAKDN
+75 NKQGKVKDN
-84 LTEQQDEKQ
+84 FTNQQDEK
-93 KNIKEVTIPEIISVQ
+93 KKIIKEVTIPEIISVQ

-121 IKALMKNGVMVT
+121 MKALMKNGVMVT

-147 GEFGHKVKRVDE
+147 GEFGHKVKRVDD
-159 FELEVDLKKKEVDDK
+159 FELEEDLKKKEVDDK
-174 KDLVNR
+174 KDLVER

-245 RARGAKVTDMVI
+245 RARGAKVTDIVI

-303 QLMEHEILSEE
+303 QLMEHEIISEE

-322 EVSAKSKINLE
+322 EVSAKSKTNLE

-400 NDDLGKKI
+400 SDDLGKKI
-408 IEAKPSVP
+408 IQAKPAVP
-416 VEIIGITGVPVAGDE
+416 VEIIGITGTPVAGDE

-491 LEAIINGV
+491 LEAIINGI

-509 KIVHKGVGEINQSD
+509 KIVHKAVGEINQSD
-523 VALAV
+523 IALAV

-534 ILVGF
+534 IVVGF
-539 NVKPNTL
+539 NVKPNNL

-605 AGCEVIEGKIEKT
+605 AGCEVIEGKIEKN

-673 VIEEQ
+673 VIEEL

>member
-1 MSNKDRKTTTIKQ
+1 MNNKDRKTTTIKQ

-42 NKDEKKLKISD
+42 NKNEKKLKISSK
-53 QPRKKLTIN
+53 PRKKLTIN
-62 KRFHPSFKNKIFD
+62 KRFHPSFKNKIFE
-75 NKEKKAKDN
+75 NRQGKVKDN
-84 LTEQQDEKQ
+84 FTNQQDEK
-93 KNIKEVTIPEIISVQ
+93 KKIIKEVTIPEIISVQ

-121 IKALMKNGVMVT
+121 MKALMKNGVMVT

-147 GEFGHKVKRVDE
+147 GEFGHKVKRVDD
-159 FELEVDLKKKEVDDK
+159 FELEEDLKKKEVDDK
-174 KDLVNR
+174 KDLVER

-245 RARGAKVTDMVI
+245 RARGAKVTDIVI

-303 QLMEHEILSEE
+303 QLMEHEIISEE

-322 EVSAKSKINLE
+322 EVSAKSKTNLE

-400 NDDLGKKI
+400 SDDLGKKI
-408 IEAKPSVP
+408 IQAKPAVP
-416 VEIIGITGVPVAGDE
+416 VEIIGITGTPVAGDE

-491 LEAIINGV
+491 LEAIINGI

-509 KIVHKGVGEINQSD
+509 KIVHKAVGEINQSD
-523 VALAV
+523 IALAV

-534 ILVGF
+534 IVVGF
-539 NVKPNTL
+539 NVKPNNL

-567 LDYIKDSMSGLLVPD
+567 LDYVKDSMSGLLVPD

-605 AGCEVIEGKIEKT
+605 AGCEVIEGKIEKN

-673 VIEEQ
+673 VIEEL

>member
-1 MSNKDRKTTTIKQ
+1 MNNKDRKTTTIKQ

-42 NKDEKKLKISD
+42 NKNEKKLKISNK
-53 QPRKKLTIN
+53 PRKKLTIN
-62 KRFHPSFKNKIFD
+62 KRFHPSFKNKIFE
-75 NKEKKAKDN
+75 NKQGKVKDN
-84 LTEQQDEKQ
+84 FTNQQDEK
-93 KNIKEVTIPEIISVQ
+93 KKIIKEVTIPEIISVQ

-121 IKALMKNGVMVT
+121 MKALMKNGVMVT

-147 GEFGHKVKRVDE
+147 GEFGHKVKRVDD
-159 FELEVDLKKKEVDDK
+159 FELEEDLKKKEVDDK
-174 KDLVNR
+174 KDLVER

-245 RARGAKVTDMVI
+245 RARGAKVTDIVI

-303 QLMEHEILSEE
+303 QLMEHEIISEE

-322 EVSAKSKINLE
+322 EVSAKSKTNLE

-400 NDDLGKKI
+400 SDDLGKKI
-408 IEAKPSVP
+408 IQAKPAVP
-416 VEIIGITGVPVAGDE
+416 VEIIGITGTPVAGDE

-491 LEAIINGV
+491 LEAIINGI

-509 KIVHKGVGEINQSD
+509 KIVHKAVGEINQSD
-523 VALAV
+523 IALAV

-534 ILVGF
+534 IVVGF
-539 NVKPNTL
+539 NVKPNNL

-605 AGCEVIEGKIEKT
+605 AGCEVIEGKIEKN

-673 VIEEQ
+673 VIEEL

>member
-1 MSNKDRKTTTIKQ
+1 MNDKNRKTTTIKQ

-33 INKEKTIQT
+33 KINKDIPLNKTE
-42 NKDEKKLKISD
+42 EKKVLSD
-53 QPRKKLTIN
+53 KPRKKLTIN
-62 KRFHPSFKNKIFD
+62 KRFFSTIKKNINQRNE
-75 NKEKKAKDN
+75 NKSQSVNDEKKK
-84 LTEQQDEKQ
+84 
-93 KNIKEVTIPEIISVQ
+93 IVKEVKIPEIISVQ

-113 MAEKSSDV
+113 MAEKSSEV

-147 GEFGHKVKRVDE
+147 QEFGHNVVRVDDS
-159 FELEVDLKKKEVDDK
+159 ELELNLKKKEEDK
-174 KDLVNR
+174 EEDLVER

-195 TLLDAFRSSSVV
+195 TLLDAFRSSSIV

-216 HIGAYRIMSKSK
+216 HIGAYRIFTK
-228 KFITFF
+228 KKKYITFF

-245 RARGAKVTDMVI
+245 RSRGAKVTDIVV

-268 TTIEAINHAKAANVP
+268 TTIEAINHAKAADVP
-283 IIVCINKIDLNES
+283 IIVCINKIDLSEANS
-296 NPQNVKN
+296 QNVKN
-303 QLMEHEILSEE
+303 QLMEHEILSED

-322 EVSAKSKINLE
+322 EVSAKSKTNLD
-333 KLEEAILLQAEILN
+333 KLEEAILLQSEILS

-354 KASGIIVESKVQQ
+354 KANGVVVESKVQQ

-381 LKIGDIFVA
+381 LKVGDLFVA
-390 GPSYGKVRAM
+390 GPAYGKVRAM
-400 NDDLGKKI
+400 TDDLGKKI
-408 IEAKPSVP
+408 TIAKPSVP
-416 VEIIGITGVPVAGDE
+416 VEIIGITGVPIAGDE
-431 FNVVENDAKAK
+431 FRVVENEAKAK
-442 EIASYR
+442 EIATYK
-448 LHRSKIR
+448 LNKSKINIT
-455 QVEPLTKESLEKKLS
+455 EPLTKESLEKQLS
-470 DKSNIKIKELG
+470 EKSNEKIKELG

-491 LEAIINGV
+491 LEAIINGL

-528 ASESSV
+528 ASESEV
-534 ILVGF
+534 ITVGF
-539 NVKPNTL
+539 NVKPNNL

-605 AGCEVIEGKIEKT
+605 AGCEVIEGKIDRSSN
-618 AKIRLLRD
+618 IRLFRD
-626 NKVIYDGKLNSL
+626 NKLIYDGKLNSL
-638 KKFKEEAAEVKEGS
+638 KKFKEEASEVKEGS
-652 ECGMVLENFQD
+652 ECGMVLDNFQD

-673 VIEEQ
+673 IVEEQ

>member
-1 MSNKDRKTTTIKQ
+1 MNNKDRKTTTIKQ

-42 NKDEKKLKISD
+42 NKNEKKLKISSK
-53 QPRKKLTIN
+53 PRKKLTIN
-62 KRFHPSFKNKIFD
+62 KRFHPSFKNKIFE
-75 NKEKKAKDN
+75 NRQGKVKDN
-84 LTEQQDEKQ
+84 FTNQQDEK
-93 KNIKEVTIPEIISVQ
+93 KKIIKEVTIPEIISVQ

-121 IKALMKNGVMVT
+121 MKALMKNGVMVT

-147 GEFGHKVKRVDE
+147 GEFGHKVKRVDD
-159 FELEVDLKKKEVDDK
+159 FELEEDLKKKEVDDK
-174 KDLVNR
+174 KDLVER

-245 RARGAKVTDMVI
+245 RARGAKVTDIVI

-303 QLMEHEILSEE
+303 QLMEHEIISEE

-322 EVSAKSKINLE
+322 EVSAKSKTNLE

-400 NDDLGKKI
+400 SDDLGKKI
-408 IEAKPSVP
+408 IQAKPAVP
-416 VEIIGITGVPVAGDE
+416 VEIIGITGTPIAGDE

-491 LEAIINGV
+491 LEAIINGI

-509 KIVHKGVGEINQSD
+509 KIVHKAVGEINQSD
-523 VALAV
+523 IALAV

-534 ILVGF
+534 IVVGF
-539 NVKPNTL
+539 NVKPNNL

-567 LDYIKDSMSGLLVPD
+567 LDYVKDSMSGLLVPD

-605 AGCEVIEGKIEKT
+605 AGCEVIEGKIEKN

-673 VIEEQ
+673 VIEEL

>member
-1 MSNKDRKTTTIKQ
+1 MKDKNTTTTTIKQ

-33 INKEKTIQT
+33 KKEKDILG
-42 NKDEKKLKISD
+42 NKIKSKPKISD

-62 KRFHPSFKNKIFD
+62 KKFHKSFKNKIIRD
-75 NKEKKAKDN
+75 KEKINDN
-84 LTEQQDEKQ
+84 FNQTNDEK
-93 KNIKEVTIPEIISVQ
+93 KKIIKEVKIPEIISVQ

-121 IKALMKNGVMVT
+121 IKILMKNGVMAT

-147 GEFGHKVKRVDE
+147 QEFGHKVDRVDE
-159 FELEVDLKKKEVDDK
+159 NELDIELKKQADKEE
-174 KDLVNR
+174 DLIER

-195 TLLDAFRSSSVV
+195 TLLDAFRSSSIV

-216 HIGAYRIMSKSK
+216 HIGAYRIITKSK

-234 DTPGHEAFTAM
+234 DTPGHEAFTTM
-245 RARGAKVTDMVI
+245 RARGAKVTDIVV

-268 TTIEAINHAKAANVP
+268 TTIEAINHAKAADVP
-283 IIVCINKIDLNES
+283 IIVCINKIDLSEA

-322 EVSAKSKINLE
+322 EVSAKSKKNLD
-333 KLEEAILLQAEILN
+333 KLEEVILLQAEILN

-354 KASGIIVESKVQQ
+354 KAIGTIVESKVQQ

-381 LKIGDIFVA
+381 LKVGDLFVA
-390 GPSYGKVRAM
+390 GPAYGKVRAM
-400 NDDLGKKI
+400 NDDMGKKI

-416 VEIIGITGVPVAGDE
+416 VEIIGITGTPDAGDD
-431 FNVVENDAKAK
+431 FKVVENETKAK

-448 LHRSKIR
+448 LSKSKIR
-455 QVEPLTKESLEKKLS
+455 VTEPLTKENLEKQLS
-470 DKSNIKIKELG
+470 DKSNEKIKELG
-481 LILKS
+481 LVLKS

-491 LEAIINGV
+491 LEAIINGI

-509 KIVHKGVGEINQSD
+509 KIIHKGVGEINQSD

-534 ILVGF
+534 LTIGF
-539 NVKPNTL
+539 NVKPNNL

-552 RDKIDIKFFTVIYEL
+552 RDKIEIKFFTVIYEL

-605 AGCEVIEGKIEKT
+605 AGCEVIEGKIDKK
-618 AKIRLLRD
+618 ANIRLLRD
-626 NKVIYDGKLNSL
+626 NKLIYDGKLNSL
-638 KKFKEEAAEVKEGS
+638 KKFKEETAEVKEGN

-673 VIEEQ
+673 IIEEH